1 MITVKVEGHPDKAI
15 KKLKR
20 LVNNEN
26 TFNVL
31 RERQYYTKPGEKR
44 RLKKERAK
52 ARIRK
57 RNQKL
62 IDQYIK
68 RYWQIINIYVTIVTR
83 NMPMVGYSNFK

>member
-68 RYWQIINIYVTIVTR
+68 RYWQAINIYVTIVTR
-83 NMPMVGYSNFK
+83 NMPMVGYSDFN

>member
-68 RYWQIINIYVTIVTR
+68 RYWQIINIHVTIVTR

>member
-1 MITVKVEGHPDKAI
+1 MITVIVIGHPDKAI

-31 RERQYYTKPGEKR
+31 REKQYFTKPGEKR

-62 IDQYIK
+62 LEQYQK
-68 RYWQIINIYVTIVTR
+68 RY
-83 NMPMVGYSNFK
+83 